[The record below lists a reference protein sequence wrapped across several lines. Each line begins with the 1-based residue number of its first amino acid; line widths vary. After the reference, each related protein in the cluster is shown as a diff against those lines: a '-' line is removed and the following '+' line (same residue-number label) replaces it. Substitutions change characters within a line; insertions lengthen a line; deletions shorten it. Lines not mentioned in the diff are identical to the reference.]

1 MTNQNPASSQ
11 PLNSDLLAKLNA
23 HADRSL
29 DRLFTDID
37 ELLSGDL
44 EADAKS
50 APANQSA
57 ISPSNYRNEADYRQ
71 YDHDRTYA
79 GTATATEDR
88 FSPQLTAEL
97 DPPQPAKAKPKKQ
110 KRIPVWLV
118 ALSSVGAASIAA
130 GGLLYWAVNE
140 RKVTLPQ
147 NIDTSWVP
155 FQSKPQVSPADAKF
169 AEYMQK
175 SIAKIEATNLAAAN
189 APATAIVAQPNPA
202 NASIAPYQAAPIAIA
217 TPPANPANQV
227 IATAPVTKKPTLT
240 TSKPIALVKTIQTS
254 GKTSAIFQVDKKDQ
268 PIKIGQKIG
277 ASNWSLINIAKNE
290 VTIKGKGGEIRS
302 IKIGQK
308 F

>member
-44 EADAKS
+44 EAEVK
-50 APANQSA
+50 PAQSNQSA
-57 ISPSNYRNEADYRQ
+57 ISPSNYRNDADYRQ
-71 YDHDRTYA
+71 YDHNYTGSSSDQ
-79 GTATATEDR
+79 DR
-88 FSPQLTAEL
+88 FSPQLTAEI
-97 DPPQPAKAKPKKQ
+97 DPPQPAKSKQ
-110 KRIPVWLV
+110 KHKNRKRLPVWLMI
-118 ALSSVGAASIAA
+118 LSSLGAASIAA
-130 GGLLYWAVNE
+130 GGLLYWLVNE

-155 FQSKPQVSPADAKF
+155 FQSKPQVSAADAKF

-189 APATAIVAQPNPA
+189 PAATATIAQPNPA
-202 NASIAPYQAAPIAIA
+202 NILTAPYQPAPTQAAPTQTGQIAA
-217 TPPANPANQV
+217 TTPKAA
-227 IATAPVTKKPTLT
+227 ASKPLLT
-240 TSKPIALVKTIQTS
+240 SSKPIALVKIAQAN
-254 GKTSAIFQVDKKDQ
+254 GKINAIFQVDKKNQ
-268 PIKIGQKIG
+268 AVKIGQKIG
-277 ASNWSLINIAKNE
+277 ASNWSLINVSKTE
-290 VTIKGKGGEIRS
+290 VTIKRTGGEIRS